1 MCTEQFLL
9 AEADARAGKARSE
22 RRMYGALMPWTA
34 FDSELPSRPSR
45 ILVAGTAGSGKSTLA
60 RGISRILE
68 DVEYFEID
76 ALYHGP
82 EWTPNPRFAV
92 EVDGRIVGPAW
103 VTEWQY
109 HTVRDLLAD
118 RAGLLVWLD
127 LPLQVVMRSIMARTV
142 RRSLLGVEL
151 WNGNREPRLQT
162 ILHDPDHIIRW
173 AWRTHAQTAAR
184 VRACVQS
191 RPTLHAVA
199 LRSRAQA
206 EAWLMGPLSRSAH
219 RT

>member
-1 MCTEQFLL
+1 MSWIAPE
-9 AEADARAGKARSE
+9 
-22 RRMYGALMPWTA
+22 
-34 FDSELPSRPSR
+34 SELPFRPRR

-82 EWTPNPRFAV
+82 QWIPNPRF
-92 EVDGRIVGPAW
+92 VDHVDRRTLGAGW

-118 RAGLLVWLD
+118 RADLLVWLD
-127 LPLQVVMRSIMARTV
+127 LPRHVVMRSVTARTV

-173 AWRTHAQTAAR
+173 AWRTHKQTAAR
-184 VRACVQS
+184 VQACVQS
-191 RPTLHAVA
+191 RTTLNAIA
-199 LRSRAQA
+199 LRSRPQA
-206 EAWLMGPLSRSAH
+206 EAWLLGPLSRSAH